1 MNGAPARNGKDHTS
15 NHNHTQGCKVCYST
29 DMCACIYKKA
39 LWRDCGLWRSSDV
52 ALHKNPVLSPQFG
65 FELRLKSVHLFV
77 KENTEQSSWQ
87 VRSPFF
93 CSSPQCVHVIFFF
106 FPSTKL
112 VLMETQGWIVI
123 PHAAVLTWFLYEGFQ
138 RAGSCVLNCVSLVIP
153 ENNFPPL
160 PRFIPLRPCF
170 YQDFNEIPD
179 QRRTMCKRLYYL
191 WICEWT
197 IC

>member
-1 MNGAPARNGKDHTS
+1 MGPYHTYFCAHKVVDTFQESRQGHTVSPPRVNTAVMCVTCLSLSHLMNGAPARNGKDHTS

-106 FPSTKL
+106 PSTKL
-112 VLMETQGWIVI
+112 VLMETQG
-123 PHAAVLTWFLYEGFQ
+123 
-138 RAGSCVLNCVSLVIP
+138 
-153 ENNFPPL
+153 
-160 PRFIPLRPCF
+160 
-170 YQDFNEIPD
+170 
-179 QRRTMCKRLYYL
+179 
-191 WICEWT
+191 
-197 IC
+197 